1 MATELER
8 LKEQLANAEKR
19 EAEAKARAEKAKNDL
34 KEKKKAKQAL
44 EKKLATIASKKERAA
59 RTKRLIELGAFMESL
74 IGGEADLE
82 MLKHRTWSE
91 QTIAYFAK
99 WKLGYQE
106 KQDQPKTEE

>member
-44 EKKLATIASKKERAA
+44 EKKTCNNSK
-59 RTKRLIELGAFMESL
+59 
-74 IGGEADLE
+74 
-82 MLKHRTWSE
+82 
-91 QTIAYFAK
+91 
-99 WKLGYQE
+99 
-106 KQDQPKTEE
+106 